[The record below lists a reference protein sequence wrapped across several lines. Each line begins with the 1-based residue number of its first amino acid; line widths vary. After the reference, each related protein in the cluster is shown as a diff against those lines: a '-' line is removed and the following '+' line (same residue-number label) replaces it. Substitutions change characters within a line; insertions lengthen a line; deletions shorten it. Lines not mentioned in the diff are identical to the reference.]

1 MAHMQH
7 ADFWRNFV
15 RIHVFLLTV
24 LTGLRSSAFE
34 LKPEYRSLSSERGFE
49 LMNPRLIDSE
59 YQSDLQTYST
69 SPWMPGQP
77 RGGVGRLYVS
87 AGSLSAT
94 QFDYHLLGELRKR
107 LSPGTRVLFTRV
119 EEQNYEEAF
128 NASMLELEWGTAPFG
143 VSVYGSLS
151 RMKREDDVGVAL
163 TYRGARETRFFATL
177 ADFTRSDRNDD
188 GDFFDQGSEA
198 LVYGFVSRAQIGA
211 QGSEFYIRREAPV
224 SWRSP
229 VLRQQYLYEQ
239 TAIGQARTTANMSFR
254 WFVDRK
260 ETSVRDLN
268 TDRLRSMLR
277 DRYEVE
283 VRSIDSDGPLIVE
296 SGILWVSR
304 HWHDENSRRLTHQ
317 NLSPFL
323 WLRFHSGIEVGWE
336 TMFFRAFGDLTLAS
350 DTIRSEA
357 EESRINLRYRHR
369 FAESGELVLAL
380 TADVDRAEGGFFEGG
395 HGQFA
400 VDF

>member
-1 MAHMQH
+1 MAQLKH
-7 ADFWRNFV
+7 ADFWRNV
-15 RIHVFLLTV
+15 VLLHLFLLTV
-24 LTGLRSSAFE
+24 FRGVCSSAFE

-49 LMNPRLIDSE
+49 LMSARLIDSE
-59 YQSDLQTYST
+59 YQSDLLIYST

-77 RGGVGRLYVS
+77 RGGVGRVYIS

-107 LSPGTRVLFTRV
+107 LSPGTRALFTRV

-128 NASMLELEWGTAPFG
+128 NASVLELEWGTAPW
-143 VSVYGSLS
+143 SLSAYGSLS
-151 RMKREDDVGVAL
+151 RMKREDDVGLAL
-163 TYRGARETRFFATL
+163 TFRGARETRFFATL

-188 GDFFDQGSEA
+188 GDFFDRGSEA
-198 LVYGFVSRAQIGA
+198 LVYGFVSRTQSGA

-229 VLRQQYLYEQ
+229 LLKQQFLYEQ
-239 TAIGQARTTANMSFR
+239 TAIGQTRTTANMSLR
-254 WFVDRK
+254 WFFDRK

-277 DRYEVE
+277 DRFEVE
-283 VRSIDSDGPLIVE
+283 VRSIDSEGPLIVE
-296 SGILWVSR
+296 SGILWASR

-323 WLRFHSGIEVGWE
+323 WLRFNSGIEIGWE
-336 TMFFRAFGDLTLAS
+336 TTIFRAYGDMTLAS
-350 DTIRSEA
+350 DSLRAEA

-369 FAESGELVLAL
+369 YAETGELVLAL
-380 TADVDRAEGGFFEGG
+380 TADADRADGGFFEGG
-395 HGQFA
+395 HGQFV